1 MATRS
6 SLGTTSTPAT
16 LAVSNG
22 TLQIEG
28 NTVTAINLTA
38 NTTLKTNSERHIISA
53 NLVKADIKDL
63 GDILT
68 NPLTVDLDANGKNIE
83 NVGNLET
90 TLINSRG
97 ILYNTSIANLNM
109 GGFNINNSPT
119 ITTLQGKTAFITTNP
134 EFNETVFNGPVLL
147 NGTVSNANEIL
158 FNNGSSISANTQDL
172 TLYSQFNIA
181 TDSNFNSTAQI
192 TCNTL
197 NASNISVP
205 AITTLNTKTQYQSV
219 FTPSQATIF
228 TGIVNATTTLA
239 VGTAQSGQTGYNLPL
254 SRPLIP
260 GYVMVTPASTGNTL
274 SFQLASDPAKVQ
286 NLTAST
292 GQSTFSGILNVGT
305 ELKVN
310 SLSTLV
316 GGILSNQKISL
327 TKNIIEIQEDG
338 VYSQAITIGNL
349 ATTGYALPRTTNSI
363 AGSDLRL
370 LSDGNL
376 SFHAPGSIRAYRVDT
391 VPDFNT
397 LTFASANVFVNLS
410 GYLTTQNITNNAF
423 TWQATGA
430 RYEGTVTRNFI
441 ADFSVILLN
450 ENKDI
455 VPNITLTLVNITG
468 AIDYSSQIFEH
479 THNRS
484 RQWVLQ
490 ATGSVAQNQ
499 IISARIRSSLAL
511 ASTTIGS
518 PQLNIT
524 LL

>member
-1 MATRS
+1 MTSRQSRS
-6 SLGTTSTPAT
+6 SLGYIADATTNRLLDGSIIVNAST
-16 LAVSNG
+16 
-22 TLQIEG
+22 
-28 NTVTAINLTA
+28 LTA
-38 NTTLKTNSERHIISA
+38 TNLQPSTTLKTDESRNIVTADLFLS
-53 NLVKADIKDL
+53 DIKDYVPPPE
-63 GDILT
+63 GGVF
-68 NPLTVDLDANGKNIE
+68 NPLTENLNADGKDIINVGNLSTTLINNRNILYNASISNLNMANFNINNVDNLNTTTINNLTPAYNTPLIDLDMNNKNIE

-158 FNNGSSISANTQDL
+158 FNNGSSISSNTQDL

-197 NASNISVP
+197 NADNISVP
-205 AITTLNTKTQYQSV
+205 AITTLQTKT
-219 FTPSQATIF
+219 
-228 TGIVNATTTLA
+228 
-239 VGTAQSGQTGYNLPL
+239 
-254 SRPLIP
+254 
-260 GYVMVTPASTGNTL
+260 
-274 SFQLASDPAKVQ
+274 Q

-292 GQSTFSGILNVGT
+292 GQATFSGILNVNS

-316 GGILSNQKISL
+316 GGILSNQKITL

-397 LTFASANVFVNLS
+397 LTFASANVFVNFS
-410 GYLTTQNITNNAF
+410 GYLTTQQITNNAF

-468 AIDYSSQIFEH
+468 AIDYSSQIVEH

-484 RQWVLQ
+484 RQWCLS
-490 ATGSVAQNQ
+490 ATGTVAQNQ